1 VTKSHLHT
9 SFANAIWGLG
19 EALARERNL
28 RIHVGI
34 ALAVVVVGAILRIAA
49 WEWAVLTLTIGF
61 VITVELINTAL
72 EAAVDL
78 ATQETHPLAKL
89 SKDVAGGAVLVA
101 SLAAVAIGVFV
112 LGPHLLAR
120 LR

>member
-1 VTKSHLHT
+1 
-9 SFANAIWGLG
+9 LG

-28 RIHVGI
+28 RILVAI

-49 WEWAVLTLTIGF
+49 WEWAVLALTIGF

-78 ATQETHPLAKL
+78 VTQETHPLAKL
-89 SKDVAGGAVLVA
+89 SKDVAAGAVLVA
-101 SLAAVAIGVFV
+101 SLAAVAIGMLI

-120 LR
+120 LQ